1 MSKQGIRSLV
11 IVLALGGVFWS
22 VIVASIIH
30 ATGVFSG

>member
-22 VIVASIIH
+22 VIVASILH
-30 ATGVFSG
+30 ATGVFNG